1 MFEDVTEIEPDDP
14 NEKPLHFFYNREER
28 IAKAPENVK
37 AYYRGE
43 MKPVRG
49 FKVFFLPQ
57 NRWIFFAL
65 VFFVGA
71 IWVYTGFNKTRAYAN
86 VKGINF
92 ELSAFSY
99 EEKIY
104 TSILVKRSKKSKDT
118 NPVNIRAEFFVIDP
132 NNNVGDKQ
140 TQSLVYAE
148 GEDYIRV
155 KFTDFDIIRV
165 DVILTV
171 DGEEKE
177 LSAEVKR

>member
-1 MFEDVTEIEPDDP
+1 MFEDVSEIKPDDP
-14 NEKPLHFFYNREER
+14 NAQELHYFYKREER
-28 IAKAPENVK
+28 IAKAPERVK

-71 IWVYTGFNKTRAYAN
+71 VWGYSGFNKTRAYAN
-86 VKGINF
+86 LKGINY

-99 EEKIY
+99 EEEIY
-104 TSILVKRSKKSKDT
+104 ASILVKRSPSAKDK
-118 NPVNIRAEFFVIDP
+118 NPSNIVADFFVIDP
-132 NNNVGDKQ
+132 NNNVSDKQ
-140 TQSLVYAE
+140 TQTLLYSE
-148 GEDYIRV
+148 GEKYIRA

-165 DVILTV
+165 DVIISV

-177 LSAEVKR
+177 LSAIVKR

>member
-49 FKVFFLPQ
+49 IKVFFLPQ

-71 IWVYTGFNKTRAYAN
+71 TWVYSGFNKTRAYAN
-86 VKGINF
+86 LKGINF
-92 ELSAFSY
+92 ELTAFSY
-99 EEKIY
+99 EEEIY
-104 TSILVKRSKKSKDT
+104 TSILVKRSKKSKDS
-118 NPVNIRAEFFVIDP
+118 NPVNINAEFFVIDP

-140 TQSLVYAE
+140 THSLVYAE
-148 GEDYIRV
+148 GEEYIRT

-165 DVILTV
+165 DVILSV